1 MECLLWAKN
10 FVDAVPVDG
19 SMVRNFIFIG
29 PKTLSRLLDE
39 AGKYYYRI

>member
-10 FVDAVPVDG
+10 FADVVPVDD
-19 SMVRNFIFIG
+19 SMVSNFIFIG

-39 AGKYYYRI
+39 VGHYYYRI